1 MSHSVTITRT
11 TTSTTNTSYIV
22 LNTGY
27 LKTFP
32 GILKLFELVRPPHY
46 YPSIN
51 IICNQFGFVQII
63 GAAIVGILAYNYQGY
78 RHYYSSGQQD
88 LFHYLMATTFMI
100 GTFCLLL
107 ACLTS
112 LSTGGIIAKTIYELI
127 YHSVAAI
134 LYLASSTCLL
144 IRLRDVKHDA
154 YMVAGV
160 LGLVN
165 AVLYFI
171 SAFLAHRSYRG
182 I

>member
-32 GILKLFELVRPPHY
+32 GILKLFQL
-46 YPSIN
+46 
-51 IICNQFGFVQII
+51 II
-63 GAAIVGILAYNYQGY
+63 GITVVTLMAINVRGY
-78 RHYYSSGQQD
+78 YYGD
-88 LFHYLMATTFMI
+88 AELFHFLMATTFMI

-112 LSTGGIIAKTIYELI
+112 LSTGGLIAKTIYELI
-127 YHSVAAI
+127 YHTVAA
-134 LYLASSTCLL
+134 LLLLASSAFLL
-144 IRLRDVKHDA
+144 IKMQNRKHDT
-154 YMVAGV
+154 YMAAAI

-165 AVLYFI
+165 SVLYFI

>member
-32 GILKLFELVRPPHY
+32 GILKLFEL
-46 YPSIN
+46 
-51 IICNQFGFVQII
+51 II
-63 GAAIVGILAYNYQGY
+63 GAAIVGILAYNFNDYHGY
-78 RHYYSSGQQD
+78 FRKQED
-88 LFHYLMATTFMI
+88 LFHYLMGVTFLI

-134 LYLASSTCLL
+134 LILASSTFLL
-144 IRLRDVKHDA
+144 IKIRNTNIPDSF
-154 YMVAGV
+154 MVAGI

>member
-27 LKTFP
+27 IKTFP
-32 GILKLFELVRPPHY
+32 GILKLFQLLIGVAVVTLMAMHY
-46 YPSIN
+46 SDSVY
-51 IICNQFGFVQII
+51 
-63 GAAIVGILAYNYQGY
+63 Y
-78 RHYYSSGQQD
+78 RQQQY

-100 GTFCLLL
+100 GTFCLFL

-112 LSTGGIIAKTIYELI
+112 LSTGGLIAKTIYELI

-134 LYLASSTCLL
+134 LLLVSSACLL
-144 IRLRDVKHDA
+144 IKLRDNRHDA
-154 YMVAGV
+154 YMAAGV

-165 AVLYFI
+165 TVLYFI

>member
-27 LKTFP
+27 LKSFP
-32 GILKLFELVRPPHY
+32 GILKLFEL
-46 YPSIN
+46 
-51 IICNQFGFVQII
+51 II
-63 GAAIVGILAYNYQGY
+63 GAAIVGILAYNFQDYHRY
-78 RHYYSSGQQD
+78 FYGQQD
-88 LFHYLMATTFMI
+88 LFHYLMAVTFMI

-134 LYLASSTCLL
+134 LILVSSTVLL
-144 IRLRDVKHDA
+144 LKLRDVKHDA
-154 YMVAGV
+154 YMAAGV

>member
-27 LKTFP
+27 MKTTP
-32 GILKLFELVRPPHY
+32 GILKLL
-46 YPSIN
+46 
-51 IICNQFGFVQII
+51 QLLI
-63 GAAIVGILAYNYQGY
+63 GAACVGIFAYYFNG
-78 RHYYSSGQQD
+78 HAS
-88 LFHYLMATTFMI
+88 LFNGPSYLFFFLMVTTFMI

-127 YHSVAAI
+127 YHCVAGI
-134 LYLASSTCLL
+134 LLLVASLL
-144 IRLRDVKHDA
+144 ILIDLTDSRYKNYKQHDV
-154 YMVAGV
+154 YMAASIM
-160 LGLVN
+160 GLVN
-165 AVLYFI
+165 SILYFI
-171 SAFLAHRSYRG
+171 STYIAHKSYRG

>member
-32 GILKLFELVRPPHY
+32 GILKLFEL
-46 YPSIN
+46 
-51 IICNQFGFVQII
+51 II
-63 GAAIVGILAYNYQGY
+63 GAAIVGILAYNYEDY
-78 RHYYSSGQQD
+78 RRYFNHQQD
-88 LFHYLMATTFMI
+88 LFHFLMATTFMI

-112 LSTGGIIAKTIYELI
+112 LSTGGIIAKTIYVRSSRQLNETVLTYVLILFQELI

-134 LYLASSTCLL
+134 LLLASSIVLL
-144 IRLRDVKHDA
+144 LRLRDVKHDG
-154 YMVAGV
+154 YMAAGV

>member
-32 GILKLFELVRPPHY
+32 GILKLFQL
-46 YPSIN
+46 
-51 IICNQFGFVQII
+51 II
-63 GAAIVGILAYNYQGY
+63 GAAIVGILAYNYQDY
-78 RHYYSSGQQD
+78 RNYYSRGQQD
-88 LFHYLMATTFMI
+88 LFQYLMAVTFMI

-134 LYLASSTCLL
+134 LILASSTFLL

>member
-32 GILKLFELVRPPHY
+32 GILKLFEL
-46 YPSIN
+46 
-51 IICNQFGFVQII
+51 II
-63 GAAIVGILAYNYQGY
+63 GAAIVTIFAINFRDYHNAY
-78 RHYYSSGQQD
+78 RAQQD
-88 LFHYLMATTFMI
+88 LFHFLMATTFMV

-134 LYLASSTCLL
+134 LLLTSSALLL
-144 IRLRDVKHDA
+144 IRLRDYKHDS

>member
-27 LKTFP
+27 LKSFS
-32 GILKLFELVRPPHY
+32 GLLKLAELL
-46 YPSIN
+46 
-51 IICNQFGFVQII
+51 I
-63 GAAIVGILAYNYQGY
+63 GAAMVGIFAYYQKNGACF
-78 RHYYSSGQQD
+78 YSMEGVV
-88 LFHYLMATTFMI
+88 FAFLMSVTFMI

-107 ACLTS
+107 SCLTS
-112 LSTGGIIAKTIYELI
+112 LSTGGIISKTIYELI

-134 LYLASSTCLL
+134 LLL
-144 IRLRDVKHDA
+144 CCSLQVVITLGDRRYRSNSQSDA
-154 YMVAGV
+154 YFAAGV
-160 LGLVN
+160 MGLVN

>member
-27 LKTFP
+27 LKSFS
-32 GILKLFELVRPPHY
+32 GLLKLFEML
-46 YPSIN
+46 
-51 IICNQFGFVQII
+51 I
-63 GAAIVGILAYNYQGY
+63 GIATVGIFGY
-78 RHYYSSGQQD
+78 YWSGSANSAEI
-88 LFHYLMATTFMI
+88 FFFLMSTTFLI

-107 ACLTS
+107 SCLTS

-134 LYLASSTCLL
+134 LLLAASLNL
-144 IRLRDVKHDA
+144 VIQLNDRHFRYGKQYDA
-154 YMVAGV
+154 YMAAGIM
-160 LGLVN
+160 GLVN
-165 AVLYFI
+165 TVLYFI

>member
-32 GILKLFELVRPPHY
+32 GILKLFQLLIGVAVVTLMAMNYSDSVY
-46 YPSIN
+46 Y
-51 IICNQFGFVQII
+51 
-63 GAAIVGILAYNYQGY
+63 
-78 RHYYSSGQQD
+78 RQQQY

-100 GTFCLLL
+100 GTFCLFL

-112 LSTGGIIAKTIYELI
+112 LSTGGLIAKTIYELI

-134 LYLASSTCLL
+134 LLLVSSACLL
-144 IRLRDVKHDA
+144 IKLRDNRHDA
-154 YMVAGV
+154 YMAAAV

-165 AVLYFI
+165 TVLYFI

>member
-27 LKTFP
+27 LKSFS
-32 GILKLFELVRPPHY
+32 GLLKLFELL
-46 YPSIN
+46 
-51 IICNQFGFVQII
+51 I
-63 GAAIVGILAYNYQGY
+63 GIAIVTTLAIYYNKFSV
-78 RHYYSSGQQD
+78 RFSGEPD
-88 LFHYLMATTFMI
+88 LFLYLIATTFTI

-112 LSTGGIIAKTIYELI
+112 LSTGGILAKTIYELI
-127 YHSVAAI
+127 YHSIAAI
-134 LYLASSTCLL
+134 LLLVASLTLL
-144 IRLRDVKHDA
+144 IQLSKSRGRDNQYDA
-154 YMVAGV
+154 YMAASIM
-160 LGLVN
+160 GLIN
-165 AVLYFI
+165 CVLYFI

>member
-27 LKTFP
+27 LKSFP
-32 GILKLFELVRPPHY
+32 GLLKLFQLL
-46 YPSIN
+46 
-51 IICNQFGFVQII
+51 I
-63 GAAIVGILAYNYQGY
+63 GAAVVGIIAWYYN
-78 RHYYSSGQQD
+78 RTSVWFSGNPD
-88 LFHYLMATTFMI
+88 LFHFLMATTFMI

-107 ACLTS
+107 SCLTS
-112 LSTGGIIAKTIYELI
+112 LSTGGIISKTIYELI

-134 LYLASSTCLL
+134 LLLASSLNFIIAL
-144 IRLRDVKHDA
+144 SDSRFKGYHHYDA
-154 YMVAGV
+154 YMAAAVM
-160 LGLVN
+160 GLVN
-165 AVLYFI
+165 CVLYFI

>member
-27 LKTFP
+27 LKTMP
-32 GILKLFELVRPPHY
+32 GLLKFFQLL
-46 YPSIN
+46 
-51 IICNQFGFVQII
+51 I
-63 GAAIVGILAYNYQGY
+63 GIAIVGIFS
-78 RHYYSSGQQD
+78 HYFNRSGTSAEIL
-88 LFHYLMATTFMI
+88 LFLMSTTFMI

-112 LSTGGIIAKTIYELI
+112 LSTGGIISKTIYELI
-127 YHSVAAI
+127 YHSIAAI
-134 LYLASSTCLL
+134 LLLVASVILL
-144 IRLRDVKHDA
+144 LELKDRRYFRDRQYEA
-154 YMVAGV
+154 YMAASIM
-160 LGLVN
+160 GLVN
-165 AVLYFI
+165 TILYCI

>member
-32 GILKLFELVRPPHY
+32 GLLKLFEL
-46 YPSIN
+46 
-51 IICNQFGFVQII
+51 II
-63 GAAIVGILAYNYQGY
+63 GVAVVTLLALHDRNYSY
-78 RHYYSSGQQD
+78 FAD
-88 LFHYLMATTFMI
+88 TLLFHFLMATTFMI

-127 YHSVAAI
+127 YHTVAA
-134 LYLASSTCLL
+134 LLLLASSACLL
-144 IRLRDVKHDA
+144 IKLKDRKDDTLMA
-154 YMVAGV
+154 TGI

-165 AVLYFI
+165 TVLYFI

>member
-27 LKTFP
+27 LKSFS
-32 GILKLFELVRPPHY
+32 GLLKLAELL
-46 YPSIN
+46 
-51 IICNQFGFVQII
+51 I
-63 GAAIVGILAYNYQGY
+63 GAAMVGIFAYYQQNGSCFY
-78 RHYYSSGQQD
+78 GIDGIVFS
-88 LFHYLMATTFMI
+88 FLMATTFMI

-107 ACLTS
+107 SCLTS
-112 LSTGGIIAKTIYELI
+112 LSTGGIISKTIYELI

-134 LYLASSTCLL
+134 LLL
-144 IRLRDVKHDA
+144 CCSLQLVITLGNRRGNSQRDA
-154 YMVAGV
+154 YFAAGIM
-160 LGLVN
+160 GLVN

>member
-27 LKTFP
+27 LKSFS
-32 GILKLFELVRPPHY
+32 GLLKLFELL
-46 YPSIN
+46 
-51 IICNQFGFVQII
+51 I
-63 GAAIVGILAYNYQGY
+63 GGAMVGIFSYYQGY
-78 RHYYSSGQQD
+78 N
-88 LFHYLMATTFMI
+88 FHNTYDGVVFTFLMAVTFMI

-107 ACLTS
+107 SCLIS
-112 LSTGGIIAKTIYELI
+112 LSTGGIISKTIYELI

-134 LYLASSTCLL
+134 LLLVSSTIL
-144 IRLRDVKHDA
+144 IISVNDRYRKHDA
-154 YMVAGV
+154 YLAASIM
-160 LGLVN
+160 GLIN
-165 AVLYFI
+165 SVLYFI

>member
-27 LKTFP
+27 LKSFS
-32 GILKLFELVRPPHY
+32 GLLKLFELL
-46 YPSIN
+46 
-51 IICNQFGFVQII
+51 I
-63 GAAIVGILAYNYQGY
+63 GGAMVGIFSYYQTNG
-78 RHYYSSGQQD
+78 SCFFGIEGVV
-88 LFHYLMATTFMI
+88 FAFLMSVTFMI

-112 LSTGGIIAKTIYELI
+112 LSTGGIISKTIYELI

-134 LYLASSTCLL
+134 LLLVCSLILVIKLSDRSRNKQLDAYLA
-144 IRLRDVKHDA
+144 
-154 YMVAGV
+154 AGV
-160 LGLVN
+160 MGLVN
-165 AVLYFI
+165 SILYFI

>member
-27 LKTFP
+27 LKSFP
-32 GILKLFELVRPPHY
+32 GLLKLFQLL
-46 YPSIN
+46 
-51 IICNQFGFVQII
+51 I
-63 GAAIVGILAYNYQGY
+63 GGAMVGIFSYYNAN
-78 RHYYSSGQQD
+78 SSCYDNFNGVV
-88 LFHYLMATTFMI
+88 FIFLMACTFMI

-107 ACLTS
+107 SCLTS

-127 YHSVAAI
+127 YHSIAAI
-134 LYLASSTCLL
+134 LLLISSALFMISVSDHKRYAKYDAYLAAA
-144 IRLRDVKHDA
+144 V
-154 YMVAGV
+154 M
-160 LGLVN
+160 GLVN
-165 AVLYFI
+165 SALYFI

>member
-32 GILKLFELVRPPHY
+32 GLLKLFELL
-46 YPSIN
+46 
-51 IICNQFGFVQII
+51 I
-63 GAAIVGILAYNYQGY
+63 GATIVGLVAY
-78 RHYYSSGQQD
+78 YYEKSPWFAHHQD
-88 LFHYLMATTFMI
+88 LFLFLMATTFMI

-112 LSTGGIIAKTIYELI
+112 LSTGGIISKTIYELI

-134 LYLASSTCLL
+134 LLLASSLNL
-144 IRLRDVKHDA
+144 IIELSNSRSSGKIYDA
-154 YMVAGV
+154 YMAASIM
-160 LGLVN
+160 GLVN
-165 AVLYFI
+165 TVLYFI

>member
-27 LKTFP
+27 LKTFS
-32 GILKLFELVRPPHY
+32 GLLKLFELL
-46 YPSIN
+46 
-51 IICNQFGFVQII
+51 I
-63 GAAIVGILAYNYQGY
+63 GGAMVGIFGYYQ
-78 RHYYSSGQQD
+78 RHGNSMFVGSAE
-88 LFHYLMATTFMI
+88 LFALLMSVTFMI

-107 ACLTS
+107 SCLTS
-112 LSTGGIIAKTIYELI
+112 LSTGGIISKTIYELI

-134 LYLASSTCLL
+134 LLLAASINLVIELSD
-144 IRLRDVKHDA
+144 RRYKGYKQYDA
-154 YMVAGV
+154 YMAAGIM
-160 LGLVN
+160 GLIN
-165 AVLYFI
+165 TVLYFI

>member
-11 TTSTTNTSYIV
+11 TTSTTSTSYIV

-32 GILKLFELVRPPHY
+32 GLLKLFELL
-46 YPSIN
+46 
-51 IICNQFGFVQII
+51 I
-63 GAAIVGILAYNYQGY
+63 GAAIVGIFS
-78 RHYYSSGQQD
+78 YYFNRTGTSNEI
-88 LFHYLMATTFMI
+88 FMFLMATTFLI

-112 LSTGGIIAKTIYELI
+112 LSTGGIISKTIYELI

-134 LYLASSTCLL
+134 LLL
-144 IRLRDVKHDA
+144 IASLLLVIELNDRHFRYGKQYET
-154 YMVAGV
+154 YMAAGIM
-160 LGLVN
+160 GLVN

>member
-32 GILKLFELVRPPHY
+32 GILKLFEL
-46 YPSIN
+46 
-51 IICNQFGFVQII
+51 II
-63 GAAIVGILAYNYQGY
+63 GAAIVGILAYNFQDYH
-78 RHYYSSGQQD
+78 RYYTYQQD
-88 LFHYLMATTFMI
+88 VFQYLMGVTFMV

-134 LYLASSTCLL
+134 LILVSSSLL
-144 IRLRDVKHDA
+144 LLRLRDVKHDA

>member
-27 LKTFP
+27 LKSFS
-32 GILKLFELVRPPHY
+32 GLLKLAELL
-46 YPSIN
+46 
-51 IICNQFGFVQII
+51 I
-63 GAAIVGILAYNYQGY
+63 GAAMVGIFAYYQKNGACFY
-78 RHYYSSGQQD
+78 NMEGIV
-88 LFHYLMATTFMI
+88 FAFLMSVTFMI

-107 ACLTS
+107 SCLTS
-112 LSTGGIIAKTIYELI
+112 LSTGGIISKTIYELI

-134 LYLASSTCLL
+134 LLL
-144 IRLRDVKHDA
+144 CCSLQVVITLSDTRRGYAQRDA
-154 YMVAGV
+154 YFAAGIM
-160 LGLVN
+160 GLVN

>member
-11 TTSTTNTSYIV
+11 TTSTTSTSYIV

-32 GILKLFELVRPPHY
+32 GLLKLFELL
-46 YPSIN
+46 
-51 IICNQFGFVQII
+51 I
-63 GAAIVGILAYNYQGY
+63 GGAMVGVIAW
-78 RHYYSSGQQD
+78 YYSRFQILSSGNPD
-88 LFHYLMATTFMI
+88 LFLYLMAVTFMI

-107 ACLTS
+107 SCLTS
-112 LSTGGIIAKTIYELI
+112 LSTGGIISKTIYELI

-134 LYLASSTCLL
+134 LLLAAS
-144 IRLRDVKHDA
+144 INMIVELRHWSRGKVYDA
-154 YMVAGV
+154 YMAASIM
-160 LGLVN
+160 GLVN
-165 AVLYFI
+165 TVLYFI